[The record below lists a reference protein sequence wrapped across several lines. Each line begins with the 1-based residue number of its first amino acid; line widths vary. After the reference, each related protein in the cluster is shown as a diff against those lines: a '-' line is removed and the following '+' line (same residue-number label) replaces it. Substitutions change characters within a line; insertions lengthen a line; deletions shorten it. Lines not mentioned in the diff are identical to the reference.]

1 MAMSSCPSGHVQVWM
16 NAISIYM
23 PLDQEGKIQQS
34 TLCSQFPTATG
45 LKYKSVD
52 GHWMAVPS
60 DGSGGFIVPHSTK
73 KLFITSK
80 PEGKNYDEKFYSYKC
95 ECIFNS
101 KFLGHMKL
109 YMFVCV
115 SV

>member
-60 DGSGGFIVPHSTK
+60 DGSGGFIDPHSPK
-73 KLFITSK
+73 SYLLQANQKVKIMMKDFIAINVNASLIANFW
-80 PEGKNYDEKFYSYKC
+80 GR
-95 ECIFNS
+95 
-101 KFLGHMKL
+101 
-109 YMFVCV
+109 
-115 SV
+115 